1 MFKRR
6 VAIANIEVQG
16 KMSDV
21 KKLSCPPILSGPPSD
36 GEVKELLVPPTM
48 EKEARPIPTRTISPM
63 PVRGSINA
71 MHGKLV
77 VPAPGR
83 LTPTGQ
89 GRIKAPPSATPT
101 LHQVASAID
110 VFNAEGVCFSRE
122 EAEDCARK
130 ARNQDSLGF
139 NGDDG
144 DEPPLNVEG
153 CNPRSS
159 TRTAVSSN
167 ATVVTTSSTSSCSLS
182 SAANEAAAAD
192 MSAATASSKGP
203 PMHVV
208 RTDAH
213 VNSDVE
219 HPGSSVD
226 GAIQPRDIFALH
238 TDASAP
244 EKSPALSAAFTDN
257 LVSANSSRQ
266 GRSLQRW
273 LVHPPTGE
281 FVRQAAGT
289 IPITR
294 DGRIILVSASRK
306 NEWIL
311 PKGGWDTDETREEC
325 AARETFEEAGL
336 LGRLG
341 GRLDPIDYESGK
353 AKKRRLGGMGMGGDR
368 PLAKRIK
375 METPSL
381 SSANDPST
389 EVVIFEPPVHSYVRL
404 SLFPLYVTAVKS
416 EWPEGGRL
424 RKLVDIDEAI
434 RIMEDQ
440 NRPYFRRALE
450 MAKERGLHLVK
461 REA

>member
-1 MFKRR
+1 
-6 VAIANIEVQG
+6 
-16 KMSDV
+16 MSDV
-21 KKLSCPPILSGPPSD
+21 KIDSYPHILSVPPSA
-36 GEVKELLVPPTM
+36 GEVTELPVSTM
-48 EKEARPIPTRTISPM
+48 EKEARPVPTRTISPV
-63 PVRGSINA
+63 PVRRSINT
-71 MHGKLV
+71 MHVKLV
-77 VPAPGR
+77 VPPPGG

-89 GRIKAPPSATPT
+89 GRLKAPPSATPT
-101 LHQVASAID
+101 LHRIASAID
-110 VFNAEGVCFSRE
+110 VFNAEGVCFSLK
-122 EAEDCARK
+122 EAKDCARK
-130 ARNQDSLGF
+130 ARNHDTLGS
-139 NGDDG
+139 NGDDS
-144 DEPPLNVEG
+144 DELPLNVEG
-153 CNPRSS
+153 CNPSSS
-159 TRTAVSSN
+159 TRASVSSN

-182 SAANEAAAAD
+182 TAANEAEAAD
-192 MSAATASSKGP
+192 TSVADASSKVP

-219 HPGSSVD
+219 HSGSSVC
-226 GAIQPRDIFALH
+226 GVTQPHDIFALH
-238 TDASAP
+238 TDPSAP
-244 EKSPALSAAFTDN
+244 ETSPALSAAFTDN

-289 IPITR
+289 IPITH

-325 AARETFEEAGL
+325 AVRETFEEAGL

-381 SSANDPST
+381 LSANDPST
-389 EVVIFEPPVHSYVRL
+389 SVALFDPPVHSYVRL

-461 REA
+461 LEA